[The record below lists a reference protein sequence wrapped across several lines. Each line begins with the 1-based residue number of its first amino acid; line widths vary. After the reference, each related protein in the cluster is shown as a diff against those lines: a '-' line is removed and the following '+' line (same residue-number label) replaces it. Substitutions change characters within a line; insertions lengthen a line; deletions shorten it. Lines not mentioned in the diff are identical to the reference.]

1 MTEEPNL
8 PDQETFTREELS
20 QRWKCD
26 TSKID
31 AYIRSGQLKQA
42 LPPPAK
48 HALQKWIFYQC
59 AKDEPLSDVVRDAKP
74 TDADDSNE
82 WLLDLIEDGE
92 PLEKYVGKV
101 AQEKII
107 SRPEYFYVP
116 NAEGAII
123 KAHGTNGAYHS
134 ARFFY
139 DLHGNPLIPI
149 WDEEDGYQVCFAL
162 VKKRFLDS
170 LIIPLEEVKRFE
182 RENNIGQK
190 SKRKSSGV
198 IDRQEEKLEQE
209 REDSKIPL
217 QKTIDSDKQPPIPE
231 RMLRLPEVLRRVGFG
246 KTKLYDLMDNGQ
258 FPKSIKLTGGRSV
271 AWHESVINAWIEE
284 KKNENRNK

>member
-1 MTEEPNL
+1 MAEEPNL

-42 LPPPAK
+42 LPPPAR
-48 HALQKWIFYQC
+48 HALREWIFYQC
-59 AKDEPLSDVVRDAKP
+59 TKDEPLSDVVRHAKP
-74 TDADDSNE
+74 IDADDSNE

-116 NAEGAII
+116 NAGGAII
-123 KAHGTNGAYHS
+123 KAHGTNGAYQS

-149 WDEEDGYQVCFAL
+149 WDKEDGYQVCFVL

-170 LIIPLEEVKRFE
+170 LIVPLEEVKRFE
-182 RENNIGQK
+182 CENNIGQK

-198 IDRQEEKLEQE
+198 IDRQEEKPEQKQ
-209 REDSKIPL
+209 EDSNSPPPPSKTANEEKPL
-217 QKTIDSDKQPPIPE
+217 SSDE
-231 RMLRLPEVLRRVGFG
+231 RLLRLSEVHKRVGISKSQIYNLMNAG
-246 KTKLYDLMDNGQ
+246 K
-258 FPKSIKLTGGRSV
+258 FPKPIKLTEKII
-271 AWHESVINAWIEE
+271 AWPESVIDEWIEE
-284 KKNENRNK
+284 KKKGK